1 MLPRSENWWSKSV
14 LTPAVDASRYSWLS
28 NVLCN
33 QRNWNWADHVESENS
48 CLRDWMGLKL
58 CGGFHISMLRSS
70 LKAVWASERSNQ
82 ATGCFGFMNRS
93 ASWDLE
99 IWPLFHMASGNV
111 WLQGTGKV
119 NPQLETQ
126 LGTKIQPHQD
136 AVLNCFRDS

>member
-1 MLPRSENWWSKSV
+1 MLPRSENWRWSKSV
-14 LTPAVDASRYSWLS
+14 LTPAVDASRHYSWLS

-48 CLRDWMGLKL
+48 CLRDWIWSKL

-82 ATGCFGFMNRS
+82 ATGWKGFMNRS
-93 ASWDLE
+93 ASWNWDLA
-99 IWPLFHMASGNV
+99 IFSH
-111 WLQGTGKV
+111 GKRQCLTARNRKGESSAGDATWNK
-119 NPQLETQ
+119 NPTW
-126 LGTKIQPHQD
+126 D